1 MNDQRFKADAGKP
14 RPDLLQLG
22 MQRALRLV
30 QATLEYGAIK
40 YEPHS
45 WRNVPNGAQRYLQAA
60 ERHRQERL
68 MHNWDDRVFTLKAVD
83 LESNLPHIAHEIVC
97 LLMLIELEL
106 QQEPHTNLKDL
117 CRFHQPPLDHKLH
130 STDKSAYRGSDEEEP
145 NNHRL

>member
-1 MNDQRFKADAGKP
+1 MKTFEQYAEEEDAVESQRFKADAGKP

-45 WRNVPNGAQRYLQAA
+45 WRKVPNGAERYRQAS
-60 ERHRQERL
+60 ERHRQERI
-68 MHNWDDRVFTLKAVD
+68 MQNIDERVFTLKAKD
-83 LESNLPHIAHEIVC
+83 EESNLPHIAHEVVC

-106 QQEPHTNLKDL
+106 QQDPHISLKEL
-117 CRFHQPPLDHKLH
+117 CRFNQPPLDHKL
-130 STDKSAYRGSDEEEP
+130 SG
-145 NNHRL
+145 